1 VANTK
6 EQDSSDARDARYQRR
21 VVDDELDEL
30 FAGLPAIALE
40 GPKAVGKTATA
51 LRRAATVYRLDDDAE
66 RSIVQAD
73 PSRLLEGERPVLID
87 EWQRF
92 PESFDRVRRAVD
104 DGTGPGSF
112 LLTGS
117 ASPTDPPTHSGAG
130 RIVRLRLRPMTLAE
144 RGVGSPTVSLRQL
157 LEGGRAPI
165 TGRTDIDLERYVD
178 EILASGFPGIRS
190 LPPRLLRAQ
199 LDGYLER
206 IVDRDFED
214 LGRQVRRPATLW
226 RWMQAYA
233 AATATSTSYEKIRD
247 AASSDRGEKPTRAT
261 TQPYR
266 DVLERLWILDPI
278 PAWLPTRNRLARL
291 SSPPKHHLADPALAA
306 RLLGVDATALLQ
318 VRPAGP
324 AISREGTL
332 LGALFESLVTLCVR
346 VYAQGAEAR
355 TAHLRTWSGDR
366 EIDLIVER
374 GRKILAI
381 EVKFGQVPNDRDV
394 RHLLWLQKELGDD
407 MVDAVVITTGQAAYR
422 RPDGIAVIPAALLG
436 P

>member
-1 VANTK
+1 MSEAAN
-6 EQDSSDARDARYQRR
+6 ARYRR
-21 VVDDELDEL
+21 RIVDDELDEL

-51 LRRAATVYRLDDDAE
+51 LRRAATIYRLDDEAE
-66 RSIVQAD
+66 RSIAQAD

-87 EWQRF
+87 EWQRY
-92 PESFDRVRRAVD
+92 PEAFDRVRRAVD
-104 DGTGPGSF
+104 DGAGAGSF

-117 ASPTDPPTHSGAG
+117 AFPTDPPTHSGAG
-130 RIVRLRLRPMTLAE
+130 RIVRVRLRPMTLAE
-144 RGVGSPTVSLRQL
+144 RHVGSPTVSLRQL
-157 LEGGRAPI
+157 LQGDRGPI
-165 TGRTDIDLERYVD
+165 TGRTEVNLERYVT
-178 EILASGFPGIRS
+178 EILASGFPGLRG
-190 LPPRLLRAQ
+190 LPDRVSRAQ
-199 LDGYLER
+199 LDGYLDR

-214 LGRQVRRPATLW
+214 LGRQVRRPGTLR

-233 AATATSTSYEKIRD
+233 AATATTASYEKIRD
-247 AASSDRGEKPTRAT
+247 AATSDSGEKPARAT

-266 DVLERLWILDPI
+266 DTLERLWILDPV

-306 RLLGVDATALLQ
+306 RLLGVDAATLLHAQ
-318 VRPAGP
+318 PAGP
-324 AISREGTL
+324 PMTREGTL
-332 LGALFESLVTLCVR
+332 LGALFESLVTLNVR
-346 VYAQGAEAR
+346 VYAQAAEAR

-381 EVKFGQVPNDRDV
+381 EVKLGRAPDEQGL
-394 RHLLWLQKELGDD
+394 RHLRWLRNELGDD
-407 MVDAVVITTGQAAYR
+407 LADAIVVTTGQAAYR

>member
-1 VANTK
+1 MVSAKEPEAN
-6 EQDSSDARDARYQRR
+6 ARYRR
-21 VVDDELDEL
+21 RIVDDELDEL
-30 FAGLPAIALE
+30 FAGLPAITLE

-51 LRRAATVYRLDDDAE
+51 LRRAATIYRLDDEAE
-66 RSIVQAD
+66 RSIAQAD

-87 EWQRF
+87 EWQRY
-92 PESFDRVRRAVD
+92 PEVFDRVRRAVD
-104 DGTGPGSF
+104 DGAGAGSF

-130 RIVRLRLRPMTLAE
+130 RIVRMRLRPMTLAE
-144 RGVGSPTVSLRQL
+144 RDVGSPTVSLRQL
-157 LEGGRAPI
+157 LRGDRGPI
-165 TGRTDIDLERYVD
+165 TGRTEVNLERYVT
-178 EILASGFPGIRS
+178 EILASGFPGLRG
-190 LPPRLLRAQ
+190 LPDRVSRAQ
-199 LDGYLER
+199 LDGYVDR

-214 LGRQVRRPATLW
+214 LGRQVRRPGTLR

-233 AATATSTSYEKIRD
+233 AATATTASYEKIRD
-247 AASSDRGEKPTRAT
+247 AATSDSGEKPARAT

-266 DVLERLWILDPI
+266 DTLERLWILDPV

-306 RLLGVDATALLQ
+306 RLLGVDAATLLHAQ
-318 VRPAGP
+318 PAGP
-324 AISREGTL
+324 PMTREGTL
-332 LGALFESLVTLCVR
+332 LGALFESLVTLNVR
-346 VYAQGAEAR
+346 VYAQAAEAR

-381 EVKFGQVPNDRDV
+381 EVKLGQAPDERDV
-394 RHLLWLQKELGDD
+394 RHLRWLHKELGDD
-407 MVDAVVITTGQAAYR
+407 LADAIVVTTGQAAYR

>member
-1 VANTK
+1 MSEAAN
-6 EQDSSDARDARYQRR
+6 ARYRR
-21 VVDDELDEL
+21 RIADDELDEL
-30 FAGLPAIALE
+30 FAALPAIALD

-51 LRRAATVYRLDDDAE
+51 LRRAATVYRLDDEAE
-66 RSIVQAD
+66 RSIAQAD

-87 EWQRF
+87 EWQRY
-92 PESFDRVRRAVD
+92 PEAFDRVRRAVD
-104 DGTGPGSF
+104 DGAGPQSF

-130 RIVRLRLRPMTLAE
+130 RIVRMRLRPMTLAE
-144 RGVGSPTVSLRQL
+144 RDVGSPTVSLRAL
-157 LEGGRAPI
+157 LQGDRGPI
-165 TGRTDIDLERYVD
+165 TGRTEVNLERYVT
-178 EILASGFPGIRS
+178 EILASGLPGLRG
-190 LPPRLLRAQ
+190 LPDRVSRAQ
-199 LDGYLER
+199 LDGYLDR

-214 LGRQVRRPATLW
+214 LGRQVRRPGTLR

-233 AATATSTSYEKIRD
+233 AATATTASYEKIRD
-247 AASSDRGEKPTRAT
+247 AATSDSGERPARAT

-266 DVLERLWILDPI
+266 DTLERLWILDPV

-306 RLLGVDATALLQ
+306 RLLGADASTLLHAQ
-318 VRPAGP
+318 PAGP
-324 AISREGTL
+324 PMTREGTL
-332 LGALFESLVTLCVR
+332 LGALFESLVTLNVR
-346 VYAQGAEAR
+346 VYAQAAEAR

-374 GRKILAI
+374 GRRILAI
-381 EVKFGQVPNDRDV
+381 EVKLGQAPAEQDL
-394 RHLLWLQKELGDD
+394 RHLRWLGNELGDD
-407 MVDAVVITTGQAAYR
+407 LADAIVVTTGQAAYR

>member
-1 VANTK
+1 MVGDEKPEAN
-6 EQDSSDARDARYQRR
+6 AHYRR
-21 VVDDELDEL
+21 RIVDDELDEL
-30 FAGLPAIALE
+30 FAGLPAITLE

-51 LRRAATVYRLDDDAE
+51 LRRAATVYRLDGEAE
-66 RSIVQAD
+66 RSIAQAD

-87 EWQRF
+87 EWQRY
-92 PESFDRVRRAVD
+92 PEIFDRVRRAVD
-104 DGTGPGSF
+104 DGAGAGSF

-130 RIVRLRLRPMTLAE
+130 RIVQMRLRPMTLAE
-144 RGVGSPTVSLRQL
+144 RDVGPPAVSLRRL
-157 LEGGRAPI
+157 LEGDRGPVS
-165 TGRTDIDLERYVD
+165 GRTEVNLERYVT
-178 EILASGFPGIRS
+178 EILTSGFPGLRG
-190 LPPRLLRAQ
+190 LPDRVSRAQ
-199 LDGYLER
+199 LDGYLDR

-214 LGRQVRRPATLW
+214 LGRQVRRPGTLR

-233 AATATSTSYEKIRD
+233 AATATTTSYEKIRD
-247 AASSDRGEKPTRAT
+247 AATSDSGEKPARAT

-266 DVLERLWILDPI
+266 DTLERLWILDPI

-306 RLLGVDATALLQ
+306 RLLGVDAATLLHA
-318 VRPAGP
+318 RPAGP
-324 AISREGTL
+324 PMTREGTL
-332 LGALFESLVTLCVR
+332 LGALFESLVTLNVR
-346 VYAQGAEAR
+346 VYAQAAEAR

-381 EVKFGQVPNDRDV
+381 EVKLGQAPDERDV
-394 RHLLWLQKELGDD
+394 RHLLWLRGELGDD
-407 MVDAVVITTGQAAYR
+407 LADAIVVTTGLAAYR

>member
-1 VANTK
+1 VVGTEKPEVN
-6 EQDSSDARDARYQRR
+6 ARYRR
-21 VVDDELDEL
+21 RIVDDELDEL
-30 FAGLPAIALE
+30 FAGLPAITLE

-51 LRRAATVYRLDDDAE
+51 LRRAATVYRLDDEAE
-66 RSIVQAD
+66 RSIAQAD

-87 EWQRF
+87 EWQRY
-92 PESFDRVRRAVD
+92 PEAFDRVRRAVD
-104 DGTGPGSF
+104 DGAGAGSF

-130 RIVRLRLRPMTLAE
+130 RIVRMRLRPMTLAE
-144 RGVGSPTVSLRQL
+144 RDVGSPTVSLRQL
-157 LEGGRAPI
+157 LQGDRAPI
-165 TGRTDIDLERYVD
+165 TGRTEVNLERYVT
-178 EILASGFPGIRS
+178 EILTSGFPGLRGLS
-190 LPPRLLRAQ
+190 DRVSRAQ
-199 LDGYLER
+199 LDGYLDR

-214 LGRQVRRPATLW
+214 LGRQVRRPGTLR

-233 AATATSTSYEKIRD
+233 AATATTASYEKIRD
-247 AASSDRGEKPTRAT
+247 AATSDSGEKPARAT

-266 DVLERLWILDPI
+266 DTLERLWILDPV

-306 RLLGVDATALLQ
+306 RLLGVDAATLLRAQ
-318 VRPAGP
+318 PAGP
-324 AISREGTL
+324 PMTREGTL
-332 LGALFESLVTLCVR
+332 LGALFESLVTLNVR
-346 VYAQGAEAR
+346 VYAQAAEAR

-381 EVKFGQVPNDRDV
+381 EVKLGQAPDDRDV
-394 RHLLWLQKELGDD
+394 RHLLWLHSELGDD
-407 MVDAVVITTGQAAYR
+407 LADAIVVTTGQAAYR